1 MDVEPEPEYEAD
13 SAARYA
19 GVPSPPAPAGA
30 GAWSRAVTGLLAF
43 IIYVYVQQRW
53 WGVLVGHGMQGGH
66 AGWWWECG

>member
-1 MDVEPEPEYEAD
+1 MWSRSRSTRRTVLPDTLVCRP
-13 SAARYA
+13 
-19 GVPSPPAPAGA
+19 PPAPAGA

-43 IIYVYVQQRW
+43 IIYVHVQQRW